1 MALKTKTAGLVAAEK
16 AKKKAAR
23 VGAELGLRASQAAE
37 ASAGHLS
44 SLAGRA
50 VELAPARLREAPEL
64 LRQQVEVGAS
74 ALAKLPQEALAA
86 PAAVAERVRES
97 LPAVPPRLAAAPG
110 RLARRRRLLLVV
122 AAALTA
128 SLGAGLAV
136 RRARR
141 KKERA
146 RLAAVDALAEQ
157 APARPSEPAESEGQA
172 VFITDGSTARS

>member
-1 MALKTKTAGLVAAEK
+1 MALKTKRAGLVAAEK
-16 AKKKAAR
+16 AKKKAAS

-64 LRQQVEVGAS
+64 LRQQVEVGAA

-97 LPAVPPRLAAAPG
+97 LPAVPPRLAATPG
-110 RLARRRRLLLVV
+110 RLARRRRLLVV

>member
-50 VELAPARLREAPEL
+50 VELTPARLREAPEL

-110 RLARRRRLLLVV
+110 RLARRRLLLVV